1 MTPSANEKSF
11 DIEFGP
17 SETINH
23 LHCPSLRRFEK
34 NWMVKGVW
42 KPHMLIG
49 QAVSEVLAVYMKDP
63 TESGLVRGLEKANV
77 VLKRGYVEGE
87 EWTLDGLQSLLKKG
101 VEAAVETTLA
111 EILTN
116 EKVVG
121 TQLSIGRGRV
131 DLVTTPRVQSP
142 TGPMDYLIV
151 TDDKTSIQ
159 KASRY
164 LNQALEEA
172 ELSWQLWDYA
182 WRVQNYYSRPV
193 KYVRIHQLVL
203 TPKPKCYL
211 SDLYP
216 IAPENLAQWAYS
228 AQQTWNVMAEDDG
241 LKFED
246 LEMNWTWCKNKYGK
260 CPAFDACHV
269 ALRQEEAMSNF
280 YDMKGDNV

>member
-1 MTPSANEKSF
+1 MTPDKNF
-11 DIEFGP
+11 DTEFGP

-34 NWMVKGVW
+34 NWQVKGVW

-49 QAVSEVLAVYMKDP
+49 QAVSEALAVYMKDP
-63 TESGLVRGLEKANV
+63 TESGLARGLEKANV

-101 VEAAVETTLA
+101 VEAATETTLA
-111 EILTN
+111 EILTG

-131 DLVTTPRVQSP
+131 DLVTTPRVVETSAL
-142 TGPMDYLIV
+142 GDYLIV

-164 LNQALEEA
+164 LNSALEEA

-182 WRVQNYYSRPV
+182 WRVQSYYNRPV

-216 IAPENLAQWAYS
+216 INQENLKQWADA
-228 AQQTWNVMAEDDG
+228 AQLTWEKMGADD
-241 LKFED
+241 LLPYNR
-246 LEMNWTWCKNKYGK
+246 LEMDWTWCKNKYGK
-260 CPAFDACHV
+260 CPAYDACHV
-269 ALRQEEAMSNF
+269 SLRDELSMSNF
-280 YDMKGDNV
+280 YDEKKDSV